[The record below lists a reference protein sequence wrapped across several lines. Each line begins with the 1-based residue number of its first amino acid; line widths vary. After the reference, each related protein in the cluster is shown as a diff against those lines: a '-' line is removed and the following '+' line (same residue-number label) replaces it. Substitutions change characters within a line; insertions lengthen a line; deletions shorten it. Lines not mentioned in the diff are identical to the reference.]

1 MTMHGADTF
10 GATPKTRR
18 RARVLIRTAVLAL
31 PSGAVRDRYRSE
43 HLAELCALPGDH
55 QIRYG
60 LGALTSSWTLRRA
73 LIEEWDVTSAPS
85 QFAKP
90 MLCRLNLRHH
100 WKWQYNPGGERYRR
114 CTRCGKDDM
123 GDPPRAT
130 KEHRLP
136 PMPLG

>member
-1 MTMHGADTF
+1 V
-10 GATPKTRR
+10 TRR
-18 RARVLIRTAVLAL
+18 GAGTFDATTTMRKMPRVLVRTAVLTL

-73 LIEEWDVTSAPS
+73 LIEEWDVTSSPS
-85 QFAKP
+85 QFGKP

-100 WKWQYNPGGERYRR
+100 WKWQYNPTGERYRR